1 MLVLGAKS
9 ENQGGM
15 TMEPSNNKFDFIVVG
30 GGPSGAFFVYEMLQK
45 HPEARILVIERGKA
59 VENRNCPE
67 SKLGKCIK
75 CKPFCNITSGF
86 SGAGAFSDGK
96 LSLFNDDDEDFYV
109 GGNLHKYI
117 GVEETKR
124 VIKYTDDIYLKFGAT
139 TELEGISNPA
149 KVSKIRKK
157 AKSVGLELVN
167 IPIRHLGTDRAH
179 VVYKKLQDHLIEHG
193 ATILFETE
201 VVDLIVSDEKIE
213 GVVYQNNHSHI
224 EETAFAD
231 KVVLA
236 VGRAGADW
244 LEGMCKKHKINSSPA
259 VLDVGVRYELP
270 DTVMA
275 EINEYLY
282 EGKFFGNPNPF
293 NDNEKVRTFCQ
304 NPSGFVSAEVYKNGL
319 ILANG
324 HSCKDIK
331 STNTNLALLVS
342 IKMPDIDSPM
352 EYSRNIGRILND
364 LADGNVMVQRLEDMR
379 IGRSTAKAELDNNSV
394 VPTLKSAVPG
404 DLSMGLPYRV
414 VMDILG
420 FIDMMEQV
428 VPGFAHPDNLIYG
441 PELKFYS
448 NKVKLSQ
455 NFETNINGLYAIGD
469 GCGLTRGLMMASAA
483 GVVLAQK
490 IM

>member
-1 MLVLGAKS
+1 
-9 ENQGGM
+9 
-15 TMEPSNNKFDFIVVG
+15 METSNKFDVIVVG
-30 GGPSGAFFVYEMLQK
+30 GGPSSAFFVYEMLQK
-45 HPEARILVIERGKA
+45 NPEARILVIERGKA
-59 VENRNCPE
+59 VEKRACPE
-67 SKLGKCIK
+67 KKLGKCIK

-96 LSLFNDDDEDFYV
+96 LSLFNEEDEDFYV

-124 VIKYTDDIYLKFGAT
+124 AIRYTDKIYLKFGAT
-139 TELEGISNPA
+139 TELEGVGN
-149 KVSKIRKK
+149 KVEVSKIRKK
-157 AKSVGLELVN
+157 AHSVGLELVN

-179 VVYKKLQDHLIEHG
+179 DVYNRIQDHLIKAG

-201 VVDLIVSDEKIE
+201 VVDLIVTDGKIE
-213 GVVYQNNHSHI
+213 GVLYQKNIFHE
-224 EETAFAD
+224 EETVYAD

-236 VGRAGADW
+236 VGRSGADW
-244 LEGMCKKHKINSSPA
+244 LEKMCKQHKIKSSPA

-270 DTVMA
+270 DSVMND
-275 EINEYLY
+275 INEYLY
-282 EGKFFGNPNPF
+282 EGKFFGKPNPF
-293 NDNEKVRTFCQ
+293 NDKVRTFCQ

-324 HSCKDIK
+324 HSCKDVK
-331 STNTNLALLVS
+331 SENTNLALLVS
-342 IKMPDIDSPM
+342 IKLPDIDSPM

-364 LADGNVMVQRLEDMR
+364 LADGNVMVQRLEDVR
-379 IGRSTAKAELDNNSV
+379 LGKSTAREELDRNSV

-404 DLSMGLPYRV
+404 DISMGMPYRI

-420 FIDMMEQV
+420 FIDMMEEV
-428 VPGFAHPDNLIYG
+428 VPGFANPDNLLYG

-448 NKVKLSQ
+448 NKVKLSKH
-455 NFETNINGLYAIGD
+455 FETNIGGLYAIGD

-483 GVVLAQK
+483 GVVLAQNLVVE
-490 IM
+490 

>member
-1 MLVLGAKS
+1 MK
-9 ENQGGM
+9 
-15 TMEPSNNKFDFIVVG
+15 PSNKFDFIVVG

-45 HPEARILVIERGKA
+45 NPNARILVIERGKS
-59 VENRNCPE
+59 VENRKCPE
-67 SKLGKCIK
+67 PMLKKCVK

-96 LSLFNDDDEDFYV
+96 LSLFNEDDEDFYV

-124 VIKYTDDIYLKFGAT
+124 VIKYTDDVYLKFGAT
-139 TELEGISNPA
+139 TELEGISNPVE
-149 KVSKIRKK
+149 VSKIRRK
-157 AKSVGLELVN
+157 AKNARLDLVN

-179 VVYKKLQDHLIEHG
+179 AVYKKLQDYLLEKG
-193 ATILFETE
+193 ATIFFETE
-201 VVDLIVSDEKIE
+201 VVDLIVSNDTTTIE
-213 GVVYQNNHSHI
+213 GVVYKRNHSGL

-231 KVVLA
+231 KVILA

-244 LEGMCKKHKINSSPA
+244 LEEMCKKHKINSSPA

-270 DTVMA
+270 DQVMA
-275 EINEYLY
+275 EINDYLY
-282 EGKFFGNPNPF
+282 EGKFIGEPDPCHN
-293 NDNEKVRTFCQ
+293 KTRTFCQ

-324 HSCKDIK
+324 HSCKDAK

-342 IKMPDIDSPM
+342 IKLPDVDSPM

-364 LADGNVMVQRLEDMR
+364 LAKGNVMVQRLEDLR
-379 IGRSTAKAELDNNSV
+379 LGKETSKEELDNNSV

-404 DLSMGLPYRV
+404 DISMGMPYRV
-414 VMDILG
+414 VMSILG
-420 FIDMMEQV
+420 FIDMMEKV
-428 VPGFAHPDNLIYG
+428 VPGFANPDNLIYA

-448 NKVKLSQ
+448 NKVKLSK
-455 NFETNINGLYAIGD
+455 NFETNISGLYAIGD

-483 GVVLAQK
+483 GVVLAQN